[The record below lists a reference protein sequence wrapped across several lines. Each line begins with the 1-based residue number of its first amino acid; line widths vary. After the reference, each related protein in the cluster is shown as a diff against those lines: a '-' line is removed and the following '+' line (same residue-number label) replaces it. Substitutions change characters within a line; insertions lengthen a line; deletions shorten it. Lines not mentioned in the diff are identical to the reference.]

1 MGIFFFFF
9 FRTIQKAYIGRY
21 KRIRYNLDIMRH
33 TARLVVNPITV
44 KIIGY
49 NLDIMR
55 QTACLVVNPIT
66 IVNPI
71 TLELHDGGSGLR
83 LNDVLFLKFSQMGWG
98 LMLCLCLDPP
108 WFSYWFSLAL
118 AGSVCMISQGYSS
131 LFLNSD

>member
-1 MGIFFFFF
+1 MGKLFFFG
-9 FRTIQKAYIGRY
+9 TIQKAYIGRY

-66 IVNPI
+66 IDSFA
-71 TLELHDGGSGLR
+71 LL
-83 LNDVLFLKFSQMGWG
+83 LNCTMAVQASDSMTV
-98 LMLCLCLDPP
+98 
-108 WFSYWFSLAL
+108 
-118 AGSVCMISQGYSS
+118 SS
-131 LFLNSD
+131 